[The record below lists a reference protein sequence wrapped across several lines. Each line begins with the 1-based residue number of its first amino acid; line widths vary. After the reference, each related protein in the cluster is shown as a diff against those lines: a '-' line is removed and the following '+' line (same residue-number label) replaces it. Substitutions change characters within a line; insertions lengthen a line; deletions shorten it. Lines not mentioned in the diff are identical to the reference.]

1 MLHGLFPLLATE
13 YAGMSEAET
22 GILYMVTTFVIL
34 GAGPLFGWLSDHVSQ
49 KLVLLT
55 RGVANVFSSAIYLVA
70 PNPVGVS
77 ASKVLDDTGKAAF
90 NPAWGAVMSQV
101 SSVDR
106 RNRARSMGYMSL
118 GQDGGEIAGPILAGL
133 LWSLWGVPAVMGVR
147 IILAIA
153 AEFYSLVIVRPLLKK
168 LESGQSVE
176 KEELHSIN
184 LRLTNPNSV
193 NRQNGSLEKKW
204 LENRRYQAENALLR
218 ELVETQSIQLQVLQG
233 ELEAKRR
240 DIQELHV
247 LLQRS
252 GSRFGVKIVA
262 SQSTAPTN
270 E

>member
-1 MLHGLFPLLATE
+1 
-13 YAGMSEAET
+13 
-22 GILYMVTTFVIL
+22 
-34 GAGPLFGWLSDHVSQ
+34 
-49 KLVLLT
+49 
-55 RGVANVFSSAIYLVA
+55 
-70 PNPVGVS
+70 
-77 ASKVLDDTGKAAF
+77 
-90 NPAWGAVMSQV
+90 
-101 SSVDR
+101 
-106 RNRARSMGYMSL
+106 
-118 GQDGGEIAGPILAGL
+118 
-133 LWSLWGVPAVMGVR
+133 MGVR

-153 AEFYSLVIVRPLLKK
+153 AELYSLVIVRPLLKK

-218 ELVETQSIQLQVLQG
+218 ELVENQSSQLQVLQG
-233 ELEAKRR
+233 ELEAKDQ
-240 DIQELHV
+240 DIQELQV

-262 SQSTAPTN
+262 SQSTALTN